1 VLNLEDFS
9 NFTTEQIRKLREKTN
24 KEVDELE
31 ARLKKKTLL
40 KFSTSNDELLRQLT
54 EQLYISNKLS
64 VATYKKKQ
72 INGSI
77 NPYQSGKDVE
87 RLEVSDVDY
96 KTIVVN
102 FGNTTIIGSEKIYE
116 LEGSGIVS
124 ELMFKSSTATV
135 LNRAYGVRI
144 MSDNSIS
151 YQDTWDNCFN
161 RSFHEVDMACWIDGI
176 RNYYILEFQDI
187 MFAKNLI
194 IQVYGSSASFTD
206 IYLKYFLKV

>member
-1 VLNLEDFS
+1 MVDYNNLTTKQINKMTQGLDEDFKEM
-9 NFTTEQIRKLREKTN
+9 NIKLEKKPIFNAPT
-24 KEVDELE
+24 D
-31 ARLKKKTLL
+31 
-40 KFSTSNDELLRQLT
+40 DLLRQLT

-96 KTIVVN
+96 KTIVMN
-102 FGNTTIIGSEKIYE
+102 FGSMNIGGSEKIYE
-116 LEGSGIVS
+116 IEGSGIIS

-135 LNRAYGVRI
+135 NNKAYGVRI

-187 MFAKNLI
+187 VFAKNLI

-206 IYLKYFLKV
+206 IYLKFYLKV